1 MFSSMSH
8 QFALSSPRSL
18 VRRRVEHEKKKK
30 ILNLQA
36 TMYYFQSLLS
46 KHIRSLPV
54 SKVEFINK

>member
-8 QFALSSPRSL
+8 QFALSSPHSL
-18 VRRRVEHEKKKK
+18 VRRRVEHEKKK

-36 TMYYFQSLLS
+36 TMHYFQSLLS